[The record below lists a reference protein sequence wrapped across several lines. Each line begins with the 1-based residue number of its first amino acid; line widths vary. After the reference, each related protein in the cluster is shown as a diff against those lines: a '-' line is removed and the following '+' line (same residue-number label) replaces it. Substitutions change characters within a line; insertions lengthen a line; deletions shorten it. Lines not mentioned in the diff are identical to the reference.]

1 MAVTYSQIATQTLGS
16 AASSVTFSG
25 ISGTYTD
32 LVLVATPKVT
42 ASTTFAVRFN
52 SDTGSNYSA
61 TFLYGDGTSAV
72 STRVT
77 SQTEIRVTYGATAR
91 STNTGM
97 FTVQI
102 NNYSNSTTNKTVLS
116 REDWAGEGT
125 GAIVGLWRSTSAI
138 TSITIIPISGGTII
152 DTGSTFSLYGI
163 KAA

>member
-1 MAVTYSQIATQTLGS
+1 MATTYEPIATQTLGS
-16 AASSVTFSG
+16 SAASVTFSS

-42 ASTTFAVRFN
+42 ANTTFGVRFN

-61 TFLYGDGTSAV
+61 TLLYGDGTSAA

-77 SQTEIRVTYGATAR
+77 SQTEIRVTYVGTAR
-91 STNTGM
+91 TTNTGM
-97 FTVQI
+97 FKVQI
-102 NNYSNSTTNKTVLS
+102 QNYSNSSTYKTLLS

-138 TSITIIPISGGTII
+138 TSITIIPMSGGTII
-152 DTGSTFSLYGI
+152 DTGSTFTLYGI